1 MAILNINNKSEGT
14 VSKLAM
20 FFALIFVASGAV
32 LGAVLERL
40 ETFRPL
46 ATKARN
52 VPRLVTRLK
61 EKIA

>member
-1 MAILNINNKSEGT
+1 MAFLTSTMKSEGT

-20 FFALIFVASGAV
+20 FFALIFFAIGVV
-32 LGAVLERL
+32 LGAVLERFDS
-40 ETFRPL
+40 FRPL
-46 ATKARN
+46 TTKARR

>member
-1 MAILNINNKSEGT
+1 MAFLTINNKREGT

-46 ATKARN
+46 ATKVRT
-52 VPRLVTRLK
+52 VPRLVIRLK

>member
-1 MAILNINNKSEGT
+1 MAFLANNNKSDGS

-20 FFALIFVASGAV
+20 FFALIFVAIGIL

-40 ETFRPL
+40 ERLRPL
-46 ATKARN
+46 VSRIQS

-61 EKIA
+61 ERLA

>member
-46 ATKARN
+46 ATKART

>member
-1 MAILNINNKSEGT
+1 MAFLTINNKSEGS

-20 FFALIFVASGAV
+20 FFALIFVASGAL

-40 ETFRPL
+40 ETFRPIV
-46 ATKARN
+46 TKVQT

>member
-1 MAILNINNKSEGT
+1 MAFLANNNKSDGS

-20 FFALIFVASGAV
+20 FFALIFVAIGLL

-40 ETFRPL
+40 ERLRPL
-46 ATKARN
+46 VSRIQS

-61 EKIA
+61 ERLA